1 MVKRAKKD
9 IAFDVV
15 NYILLILIAF
25 ITIYPFYYILVISFN
40 SGLDAARGGIYFWPR
55 VFTLDN
61 YRKII
66 SDDKWMNAFGISVF
80 RTVLG
85 TAMSVFF
92 TSMVAY
98 GLSYKKLLFR
108 NGYYRILIF
117 SMYFSGGL
125 IPYYVLLK
133 SLGLLNTVW
142 VYIIPSLL
150 SQFMVLI
157 MISFFAEIPSSLS
170 ESAYIDG
177 ANDLQIFMKII
188 LPISKPVLATATL
201 FAAVGHWNAWMD
213 SAYYVSNPKLRT
225 MSYLMMEIINKSQ
238 AANVG
243 DMQQTYRSAT
253 NITTKSLQAAV
264 IIISTVPILVTYPFL
279 QKYFVKGIMLG
290 SVKG

>member
-1 MVKRAKKD
+1 MVKRQKKD
-9 IAFDVV
+9 IAFDIV

-61 YRKII
+61 YKKII
-66 SDDKWMNAFGISVF
+66 SDDKWVNAFGISVF

-85 TAMSVFF
+85 TALSVFF

-125 IPYYVLLK
+125 IPYYVLLR

-157 MISFFAEIPSSLS
+157 MISFFDEIPPSLR

-177 ANDLQIFMKII
+177 ANDLQIFLRII

-201 FAAVGHWNAWMD
+201 FSAVGHWNAWMD
-213 SAYYVSNPKLRT
+213 SAYYVSDPKLRT

-243 DMQQTYRSAT
+243 DMQQTFRSAT

>member
-264 IIISTVPILVTYPFL
+264 IIISTIPILVTYPFL

>member
-1 MVKRAKKD
+1 MVKRQKKD
-9 IAFDVV
+9 IVFDVV
-15 NYILLILIAF
+15 NYVLLILIAF

-55 VFTLDN
+55 AFTLDN

-66 SDDKWMNAFGISVF
+66 SDDKWVNAFGISVF
-80 RTVLG
+80 RTVVG
-85 TAMSVFF
+85 TALSVFF

-125 IPYYVLLK
+125 IPYYVLLR

-157 MISFFAEIPSSLS
+157 MISFFNEISPSLS
-170 ESAYIDG
+170 ESAHIDG
-177 ANDLQIFMKII
+177 ANDLQIFLKII

-213 SAYYVSNPKLRT
+213 SAYYVSDSKLRT
-225 MSYLMMEIINKSQ
+225 MSYLMMEIINRSQ

-243 DMQQTYRSAT
+243 DMQQNFRSAT

-290 SVKG
+290 SVKE